1 MKRRQFITNA
11 GISFTLL
18 ALYQNKGFA
27 ALLQDPAYKLTLLRN
42 DVGIFTEQGGTI
54 GWMVNKDGIVVV
66 DSQFVDPARHLIT
79 ELKKKSAKPFK
90 YLINTHHHGDHSG
103 GNMAFKGIAE
113 HVVAHK
119 NSASNQKRVAL
130 EQKKDDQQLYPDLT
144 FDKTWKA
151 KVGNQKIVCKY
162 FGAAHTNGDSIIH
175 FQNANIAHMG
185 DLVFNRRF
193 PFIDRTSGASV
204 AGWIEVLEKTLKEFD
219 SDTQYIFGHALDP
232 QKVTGTKEDV
242 KAMQNFLEKMLAF
255 VGNQIKSGKSKDD
268 ILKAESIPGAEDFK
282 GQGIQRSLTAAY
294 EELTVTL

>member
-242 KAMQNFLEKMLAF
+242 RAMQNFLEKMLAF

-268 ILKAESIPGAEDFK
+268 ILKAEGIPGAEDFK

-294 EELTVTL
+294 EELTATL

>member
-1 MKRRQFITNA
+1 MKRRQFIAHA

-18 ALYQNKGFA
+18 ALYQNRGFA

-66 DSQFVDPARHLIT
+66 DSQFVDPARHLIA

-103 GNMAFKGIAE
+103 GNTAFKGIAE

-151 KVGNQKIVCKY
+151 KVGNQRIVCKY

-175 FQNANIAHMG
+175 FENANIAHMG

-193 PFIDRTSGASV
+193 PFIDRTAGASV
-204 AGWIEVLEKTLKEFD
+204 AGWIEVLEKTLKKFD

-232 QKVTGTKEDV
+232 QNVTGTREDV
-242 KAMQNFLEKMLAF
+242 RAMQNFLEKLLAF

-268 ILKAESIPGAEDFK
+268 ILKAENIPGAEDFK

-294 EELTVTL
+294 EELTSTL